1 MVFLEKLRSNSSR
14 VLIMNKIDISYAS
27 KSEHNFAQRL
37 LIKTIEQLTGKR
49 KLQKI
54 YSEFS
59 KEKIEPR
66 FFWTG
71 ILKSMKI
78 EVINRSKVNTNIPKK
93 GKLLMIANHPF
104 GIIDGIIMC
113 SIASK
118 IRSDF
123 KILTHETLGFAP
135 ELNDYILPIDFKENS
150 KITVKNNIETSKN
163 AKKHLLSG
171 GLLIIFPSGS
181 VSVAKN
187 LKSAAK
193 DDEWKQFTA
202 KIIKQTKADVLPVYF
217 DGKNGLL
224 YHLFASKLKNQTL
237 KYSSYIHETKKMIG
251 KEVYINIGKVIK
263 YSELEGMNDRSD
275 MTEYLKYK
283 TYNLGNEK

>member
-1 MVFLEKLRSNSSR
+1 
-14 VLIMNKIDISYAS
+14 MNKIDISYAS

-66 FFWTG
+66 FFWSG
-71 ILKSMKI
+71 ILKSMNI
-78 EVINRSKVNTNIPKK
+78 EVINKAKKDTIIPKK

-123 KILTHETLGFAP
+123 KIMTHETLGFAP
-135 ELNDYILPIDFKENS
+135 ELNNYILPIDFKENS
-150 KITVKNNIETSKN
+150 KITLKNNIETTKN
-163 AKKHLLSG
+163 AKKHLLDG

-181 VSVAKN
+181 VSVAKS
-187 LKSAAK
+187 LKSAAE
-193 DDEWKQFTA
+193 DDKWKQFSA
-202 KIIKQTKADVLPVYF
+202 KIIKQTKTDVLPVYF

-251 KEVYINIGKVIK
+251 KEVNINIGKVIK
-263 YSELEGMNDRSD
+263 YSELEGINDRAE
-275 MTEYLKYK
+275 MTEYLKFK

>member
-1 MVFLEKLRSNSSR
+1 
-14 VLIMNKIDISYAS
+14 MNKIDISYAS

-54 YSEFS
+54 YKEFS
-59 KEKIEPR
+59 KEKMEPR

-78 EVINRSKVNTNIPKK
+78 NVINRSKVNTTIPKK
-93 GKLLMIANHPF
+93 GKLIMIANHPF

-113 SIASK
+113 SLASK

-135 ELNDYILPIDFKENS
+135 ELNKYILPIDFKENS
-150 KITVKNNIETSKN
+150 KITVKNNIETSRN
-163 AKKHLLSG
+163 AKKHLLNG

-187 LKSAAK
+187 IKSQAE

-251 KEVYINIGKVIK
+251 KDVYINIGNVIK
-263 YSELEGMNDRSD
+263 YSELENINDRAK
-275 MTEYLKYK
+275 MTEYLKFK